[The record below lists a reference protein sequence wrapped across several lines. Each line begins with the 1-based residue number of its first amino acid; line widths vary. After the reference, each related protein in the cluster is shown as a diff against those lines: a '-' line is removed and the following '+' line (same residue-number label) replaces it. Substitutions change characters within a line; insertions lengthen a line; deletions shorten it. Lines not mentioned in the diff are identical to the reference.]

1 MDKLREENDKINMQ
15 YENELNKN
23 EELREGNNQ
32 VNMEINKLKIK
43 LQYAEEKI
51 EKDSACLKDRQNQLE
66 SLVKD
71 YEEQVSSL

>member
-51 EKDSACLKDRQNQLE
+51 ISCR
-66 SLVKD
+66 
-71 YEEQVSSL
+71 